1 MHQHEQLAVWKRS
14 RALAA
19 TLHRRAATARG
30 SFALTAWPQIVRASA
45 SVPANIAE
53 GAMRSSNR
61 DFARFLSISIGS
73 AAELQTLLL
82 IAGDCGL
89 VPADEA
95 NAAATEAREIR
106 LMLVGLRAR
115 VMRLPRQPILR

>member
-1 MHQHEQLAVWKRS
+1 M
-14 RALAA
+14 
-19 TLHRRAATARG
+19 
-30 SFALTAWPQIVRASA
+30 TAWPQIVRAAA

-53 GAMRSSNR
+53 GAMRSSSR

-73 AAELQTLLL
+73 AAELHTLLL
-82 IAGDCGL
+82 IAADSGL
-89 VPADEA
+89 LPVEIA

-115 VMRLPRQPILR
+115 VMRLPRQPAAR